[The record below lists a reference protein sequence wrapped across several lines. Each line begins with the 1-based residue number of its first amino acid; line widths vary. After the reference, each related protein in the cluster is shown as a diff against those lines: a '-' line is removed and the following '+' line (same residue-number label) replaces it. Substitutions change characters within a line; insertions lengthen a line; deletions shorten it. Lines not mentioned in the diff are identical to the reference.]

1 MHEWHRNRVTNVT
14 VAAKKSFNS
23 FFPDEVIENLFSNIR
38 GVVERECERQE
49 VLPSSIDSEQSVS
62 LDDEELRK
70 FWEAQKTSTQKKTLS
85 DLRIGIIGAKGYMK
99 SENWEYSTQQIRGVR
114 SASGSQYEPSTLTSI
129 LRSLYRHLTKDNHKP
144 YNIITDSEFSSSEQL
159 LIVSK
164 KMLKKEGKGNLSKR
178 ISYIRKHWNW
188 SAWISGAL
196 GSGNP
201 EVLQNTVWFLLC
213 LHLGMRGLDDHCIVV
228 T

>member
-70 FWEAQKTSTQKKTLS
+70 F
-85 DLRIGIIGAKGYMK
+85 
-99 SENWEYSTQQIRGVR
+99 
-114 SASGSQYEPSTLTSI
+114 
-129 LRSLYRHLTKDNHKP
+129 
-144 YNIITDSEFSSSEQL
+144 
-159 LIVSK
+159 
-164 KMLKKEGKGNLSKR
+164 
-178 ISYIRKHWNW
+178 
-188 SAWISGAL
+188 
-196 GSGNP
+196 
-201 EVLQNTVWFLLC
+201 
-213 LHLGMRGLDDHCIVV
+213 
-228 T
+228 